1 MRVLIADDSDLVRMR
16 LVDMLSD
23 LKGIEAICEAREGL
37 EAIQL
42 TRKLKPDVV
51 ILDVRMPKRNGIE
64 VMSEI
69 SQENY
74 RPVIIILTNYPHDQ
88 YRKRCMEAGSDYF
101 FDKSSE
107 FERVTEVCRQ
117 LVRSAESKNRQVD
130 GEMVKIAEET

>member
-1 MRVLIADDSDLVRMR
+1 MRILIADDSDLVRMR

-23 LKGIEAICEAREGL
+23 LKGIETISEAQEGL

-42 TRKLKPDVV
+42 TREMKPDVV
-51 ILDVRMPKRNGIE
+51 ILDIRMPKRNGIE

-69 SQENY
+69 SQENHK
-74 RPVIIILTNYPHDQ
+74 PVIIILTNYPHDQ

-107 FERVTEVCRQ
+107 FEKVTEVCKQ
-117 LVRSAESKNRQVD
+117 LVSSSESKNHHVH
-130 GEMVKIAEET
+130 GGMVKITG